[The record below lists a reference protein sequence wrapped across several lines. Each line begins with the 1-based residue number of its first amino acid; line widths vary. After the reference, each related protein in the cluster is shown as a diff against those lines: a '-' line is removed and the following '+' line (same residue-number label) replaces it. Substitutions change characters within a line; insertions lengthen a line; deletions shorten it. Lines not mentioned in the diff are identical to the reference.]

1 MRVVRHVEAAGERGL
16 AAAAA
21 GLTAWVDTTAHAR
34 IQGAALTTVL
44 AVTGPPAALARELTR
59 AVRADLDLPLR
70 TDTTVLAGRL
80 THIEVRLD
88 DLDEQLHEL
97 SALLR
102 EARHAA
108 A

>member
-1 MRVVRHVEAAGERGL
+1 MNALRRIDAAGERGL
-16 AAAAA
+16 TAAAA
-21 GLTAWVDTTAHAR
+21 GLAAWVDTTAHAR
-34 IQGAALTTVL
+34 IQGAALTAVL

-88 DLDEQLHEL
+88 DLDEQLYEL

-102 EARHAA
+102 EAQHAA